1 MLRQLSFA
9 HYRVNLVFPMT
20 AWLVVDQGGLPYV
33 SSILSDSYI
42 FLHTWVKFEGEEYL
56 CRYDT
61 VRVGVVWVSQFLCLG
76 IHHFHCHTKY
86 VLYYMLHVITHIMC
100 DNGKSILIWFRPPF
114 WQLTPPLERC
124 PIPGIPWRDGASSH
138 ACIHSTLRQDVRERV
153 LSLESVL
160 FGMIRECVF
169 KRGYVPLF
177 A

>member
-61 VRVGVVWVSQFLCLG
+61 VRVGVV
-76 IHHFHCHTKY
+76 
-86 VLYYMLHVITHIMC
+86 
-100 DNGKSILIWFRPPF
+100 
-114 WQLTPPLERC
+114 
-124 PIPGIPWRDGASSH
+124 
-138 ACIHSTLRQDVRERV
+138 
-153 LSLESVL
+153 
-160 FGMIRECVF
+160 
-169 KRGYVPLF
+169 
-177 A
+177 